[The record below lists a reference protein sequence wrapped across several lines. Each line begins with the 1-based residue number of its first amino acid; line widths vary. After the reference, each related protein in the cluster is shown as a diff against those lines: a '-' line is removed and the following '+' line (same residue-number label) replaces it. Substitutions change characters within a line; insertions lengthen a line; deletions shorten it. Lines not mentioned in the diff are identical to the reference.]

1 MVKLIIGGTGSG
13 KTKELIDQVNAAVK
27 EEKGSVVCIS
37 RGNKLTFDISHDAR
51 LIDAADYP
59 VSDIAGLLGFVGG
72 LHAGNYD
79 ITRVFIDGLYK
90 IIGGKDAAK
99 AEEFLVALDA
109 FFFQAQRKLHRFA
122 QRGAGVCYRRHEA
135 FPVIL
140 KRKYISQAQKSNDES
155 RCFFLLPAAGLV
167 RKKQWEMLRLFP
179 FVIKKTIWHFTY
191 T

>member
-59 VSDIAGLLGFVGG
+59 VSDSASLLGFVGG

-79 ITRVFIDGLYK
+79 ITELFIDGILRIVDHDMDVAATVLDK
-90 IIGGKDAAK
+90 IDAITRDSVEVVITVSAT
-99 AEEFLVALDA
+99 EDALPE
-109 FFFQAQRKLHRFA
+109 
-122 QRGAGVCYRRHEA
+122 G
-135 FPVIL
+135 
-140 KRKYISQAQKSNDES
+140 
-155 RCFFLLPAAGLV
+155 
-167 RKKQWEMLRLFP
+167 
-179 FVIKKTIWHFTY
+179 IKKY
-191 T
+191 MNA

>member
-59 VSDIAGLLGFVGG
+59 VSDIASLLGFVGG

-99 AEEFLVALDA
+99 AEEFGRSGRISTKHSVNFTVSLSEEPESATDGM
-109 FFFQAQRKLHRFA
+109 KRF
-122 QRGAGVCYRRHEA
+122 
-135 FPVIL
+135 L
-140 KRKYISQAQKSNDES
+140 
-155 RCFFLLPAAGLV
+155 
-167 RKKQWEMLRLFP
+167 
-179 FVIKKTIWHFTY
+179 
-191 T
+191 

>member
-59 VSDIAGLLGFVGG
+59 VSDIASLLGFVGG

-79 ITRVFIDGLYK
+79 ITHVFVDNCTRMLSEVSEPQI
-90 IIGGKDAAK
+90 A
-99 AEEFLVALDA
+99 EFLAWLNDFSERENIQFTLSLSMDPAVT
-109 FFFQAQRKLHRFA
+109 
-122 QRGAGVCYRRHEA
+122 GSE
-135 FPVIL
+135 IT
-140 KRKYISQAQKSNDES
+140 KYMI
-155 RCFFLLPAAGLV
+155 
-167 RKKQWEMLRLFP
+167 
-179 FVIKKTIWHFTY
+179 
-191 T
+191 

>member
-37 RGNKLTFDISHDAR
+37 RGISHDAR

-59 VSDIAGLLGFVGG
+59 VSDSASLLGFVGG

-109 FFFQAQRKLHRFA
+109 FSSKHSVNFTVSLSEEPESATEGMKRF
-122 QRGAGVCYRRHEA
+122 
-135 FPVIL
+135 L
-140 KRKYISQAQKSNDES
+140 
-155 RCFFLLPAAGLV
+155 
-167 RKKQWEMLRLFP
+167 
-179 FVIKKTIWHFTY
+179 
-191 T
+191 